1 MKKHRINHYRL
12 ILQLSVIAILFY
24 LGHLVLSQ
32 GTNAAD
38 FEAYCPFGGLLALAN
53 FGTSQSLAC
62 SMTSLQIS
70 MGIALVVAII
80 FFSKLFCA
88 YLCPLGTVTE
98 WLGKAGRKM
107 KIHATLSGTPDKLLR
122 LLKYGLLLVV
132 FYFTLQSSELFCKT
146 FDPYFAAATG
156 FGPDVETWMAVI
168 SIAALVVGSILVRMF
183 WCKYA
188 CPLGAL
194 SNIFMFPVPAFTIVM
209 IFIGL
214 TLLGIH
220 LNFMFA
226 LLPLAILGY
235 TGEVTGK
242 RFGQLPRLQITRNDQ
257 TCIDCKKCD
266 KACPQGIQV
275 SQYNKV
281 DHIDCHLCGECIG
294 VCPVNE
300 TMGLNKKYRIKW
312 LPAALV
318 VLLAAGG
325 ILAGN
330 QFEIPTVRMFW
341 GNDGQRGEAKVFR
354 MDHLRNIKCYGSSM
368 AFVNQMKRVNGVLGV
383 STFVRDHEVKVQYN
397 PQETSREKIRKAIFS
412 PARMLVEK
420 PSPSTD
426 SLKIIKGRID
436 NFFDSYDNRF
446 MVRLL
451 SGVPG
456 IYGFESYYGE
466 PVRIRIYAD
475 PHVEVDLYDLRQV
488 MEKERLEYSQNGTSY
503 SETLNYE
510 VVNLQHTDQH
520 KAPSDF
526 MTTMYRNYNGK
537 ANQRDQYKQKEIAM
551 LRVRVSDYPKNSQ
564 RGPHLRNDIAR
575 NDTGIVRVKTYYA
588 GDYPVAEFEYVKDLT
603 DSLKVWQQISKDT
616 LKITYSNGMVQKIR
630 NPYTFERLGAKQPHV
645 KSQNPSKND

>member
-122 LLKYGLLLVV
+122 LVKYGLLLVV

-318 VLLAAGG
+318 VVLAAGG

>member
-98 WLGKAGRKM
+98 WLGKAGRRL

-122 LLKYGLLLVV
+122 LVKYGLLLVV

-156 FGPDVETWMAVI
+156 FGPDVETWMAIV
-168 SIAALVVGSILVRMF
+168 SIAVLVIGSILVRMF

-194 SNIFMFPVPAFTIVM
+194 SNIFMFPVPAFTVVLA
-209 IFIGL
+209 FIGL
-214 TLLGIH
+214 ALLGIH

-226 LLPLAILGY
+226 LVPLAILGY

-242 RFGQLPRLQITRNDQ
+242 KFGQLPRLRITRNDQ

-275 SQYNKV
+275 SQYDQV

-300 TMGLNKKYRIKW
+300 TMGINKKQKIKW

-341 GNDGQRGEAKVFR
+341 GNDGQRGDARVFR
-354 MDHLRNIKCYGSSM
+354 MDNLRNIKCYGSSM

-397 PQETSREKIRKAIFS
+397 PHETSREKIKKAIFS
-412 PARMLVEK
+412 PARMLVKE

-426 SLKIIKGRID
+426 SLRIIKGKID

-446 MVRLL
+446 MTRLL
-451 SGVPG
+451 SRVPG

-488 MEKERLEYSQNGTSY
+488 MEKERLEYRQNGTSY

-537 ANQRDQYKQKEIAM
+537 ANQRDQYKQEEIAL

-575 NDTGIVRVKTYYA
+575 NDTGIVRIKTYYT
-588 GDYPVAEFEYVKDLT
+588 GDYPVAELEYVKDLT

-630 NPYTFERLGAKQPHV
+630 NPYTFERLGAKQSHV